1 MTKLT
6 CYCRTHDM
14 TPAAYL
20 QLSEEGQREFRRRIA
35 ECETCARDRRAGIE
49 CKEVKP

>member
-1 MTKLT
+1 MKLT

-14 TPAAYL
+14 SPGAYL
-20 QLSEEGQREFRRRIA
+20 QLSEEGQREHHRRIA
-35 ECETCARDRRAGIE
+35 ECEICAPKRRASFE